1 MNGNPKRRAKPT
13 PLGVLE
19 KLFVLAAVTLACV
32 AFVASGRVILETL
45 LQHWLAGDAPRALEA
60 LMQ

>member
-45 LQHWLAGDAPRALEA
+45 L
-60 LMQ
+60 